1 MVFGLHVT
9 WDSGLTEYDIK
20 EFAFKSLLVFLVC
33 FFSMYFTL
41 IRKTLISIT
50 TFSHSA
56 MGEKLLLK
64 NIKIKK
70 LKPYFYGKAIK

>member
-1 MVFGLHVT
+1 MVFSLHVT

-20 EFAFKSLLVFLVC
+20 EFAFKSLLVFLV
-33 FFSMYFTL
+33 FSMYFTL
-41 IRKTLISIT
+41 IRKTLINIT

-64 NIKIKK
+64 NIS
-70 LKPYFYGKAIK
+70 